1 MTAAPSRRFDIIL
14 TGDSLRLGSVKD
26 QDRCVLTLAPGGAE
40 ADVGTAVRVHLP
52 KEDRRAYAR
61 AARAFNK
68 TMDRHEQRRS
78 PESREID
85 PRHETLRAAVR
96 LYHGDQAAD

>member
-1 MTAAPSRRFDIIL
+1 MNAATPRRFDIVL
-14 TGDSLRLGSVKD
+14 TGDSLRLGNVKD
-26 QDRCVLTLAPGGAE
+26 QDRCILTLVPGGAG
-40 ADVGTAVRVHLP
+40 ADVGTAVRVCLP

-78 PESREID
+78 PEAREID
-85 PRHETLRAAVR
+85 PRHESLRAAV
-96 LYHGDQAAD
+96 LLHDGAPAD